1 MRKFIYISVVF
12 LILSACGKDDE
23 KVNVSYKV
31 SNAFADTE
39 VSYRNNSTQ
48 IITELIEFESGED
61 VWNYNMQLQRG
72 EIVYLSA
79 MYQDTA
85 SSVKIQILVD
95 GKVYK
100 QGSSN
105 NEPEKYIIVSGTIP
119 FK

>member
-12 LILSACGKDDE
+12 LILSACGKEEE

-39 VSYRNNSTQ
+39 VSYRNSSDQ
-48 IITELIEFESGED
+48 ITTELIEFESGED
-61 VWNYNMQLQRG
+61 VWNYSMQLQRG

-79 MYQDTA
+79 MYQDSL
-85 SSVKIQILVD
+85 SSVKLQIIVD

-119 FK
+119 F